1 MFGFIKKIFLGNKIN
16 AQDVSLKT
24 LKPFFE
30 KYLTKNESSV
40 EMRSLMSGVFYG
52 TMEVIDKLKQQG
64 KTFNKSDL
72 LEAFDKPALLEFAS
86 LKDKSADNLRDVLQE
101 FNLVQA
107 KFIHDGDETIIKYII
122 KNKIATDDYRML
134 INCVYNLQEFL
145 EKSIRNDNL

>member
-1 MFGFIKKIFLGNKIN
+1 MFKFIKNMFFGNKID
-16 AQDVSLKT
+16 AQNVSLKT

-30 KYLTKNESSV
+30 KYLAKNTSPA

-64 KTFNKSDL
+64 RTFNKREL
-72 LEAFDKPALLEFAS
+72 LEVFDKQGLLEFAS

-101 FNLVQA
+101 FNLAQA
-107 KFIHDGDETIIKYII
+107 KFIHDGDETEIKYII

>member
-1 MFGFIKKIFLGNKIN
+1 MFKFIKNMFCGNKID
-16 AQDVSLKT
+16 AQNVSLKT

-30 KYLTKNESSV
+30 KYLAKNESPA

-64 KTFNKSDL
+64 KNFNKSDL

-86 LKDKSADNLRDVLQE
+86 LKDKSADNLRDVLQD

-107 KFIHDGDETIIKYII
+107 KFIHDSDETIVKYVIKD
-122 KNKIATDDYRML
+122 KIATDDYRML

-145 EKSIRNDNL
+145 EKSIRMDNL

>member
-1 MFGFIKKIFLGNKIN
+1 MFKFIKNMFFGNKID
-16 AQDVSLKT
+16 AQNVSLKT

-30 KYLTKNESSV
+30 KYLAKNESPA

-52 TMEVIDKLKQQG
+52 AMEVIDKLKQQG

-145 EKSIRNDNL
+145 EKAIREDNL

>member
-30 KYLTKNESSV
+30 KYIAKSESPA

-52 TMEVIDKLKQQG
+52 IMEVIDKLKQQG

-72 LEAFDKPALLEFAS
+72 LEIFDKPALLELAS

-107 KFIHDGDETIIKYII
+107 KFIHYGDETIVKYII

-145 EKSIRNDNL
+145 EKAIREDNL

>member
-1 MFGFIKKIFLGNKIN
+1 MFFGNKID
-16 AQDVSLKT
+16 AQNVSLKT

-30 KYLTKNESSV
+30 KYLAKNESPA

-52 TMEVIDKLKQQG
+52 AMEVIDKLKQQG

-145 EKSIRNDNL
+145 EKAIREDNL

>member
-30 KYLTKNESSV
+30 KYIAKSESPA

-72 LEAFDKPALLEFAS
+72 LEIFDKPALLELAS

-107 KFIHDGDETIIKYII
+107 KFIHDGDETIVKYII

-145 EKSIRNDNL
+145 EKAIREDNL

>member
-1 MFGFIKKIFLGNKIN
+1 MFFGNKIDAPN
-16 AQDVSLKT
+16 VSLKT

-30 KYLTKNESSV
+30 KYLAKNESPA

-86 LKDKSADNLRDVLQE
+86 LKDKSADNLRDVLQD
-101 FNLVQA
+101 FNLV
-107 KFIHDGDETIIKYII
+107 
-122 KNKIATDDYRML
+122 
-134 INCVYNLQEFL
+134 
-145 EKSIRNDNL
+145 

>member
-1 MFGFIKKIFLGNKIN
+1 
-16 AQDVSLKT
+16 
-24 LKPFFE
+24 
-30 KYLTKNESSV
+30 
-40 EMRSLMSGVFYG
+40 MRSLMSGVFYG

-86 LKDKSADNLRDVLQE
+86 LKDKSADNLRDVLQD

-107 KFIHDGDETIIKYII
+107 KFIHDSDETIVKYVIKD
-122 KNKIATDDYRML
+122 KIATDDYRML

-145 EKSIRNDNL
+145 EKSIRNDSI